1 MQLLAVIVQ
10 LLIFQQWALLLGRAK
25 PLDAASPLCAHVNE
39 CNNNLTAIMKQIE
52 SQIKQMHTDAGQ
64 LLHTYN
70 HQNLRNLDG
79 NSVCN
84 PDSLDLPKFNVKD
97 TSEEEQFV
105 ELYKI
110 FQYMKAAIGN
120 ITQHQMKLNPQSKN
134 LHVQLNTSKAEITAI
149 ISNLSCILCRRYQ
162 ITEVIVH
169 YGINFPSSTFQKK
182 TMGCKVL
189 KKYKHFLSQAE
200 NITDGWFKTADS
212 VQDPFTFH
220 R

>member
-10 LLIFQQWALLLGRAK
+10 LLIFQRWALLLGRAK
-25 PLDAASPLCAHVNE
+25 PLDAVSPLCAHVNE
-39 CNNNLTAIMKQIE
+39 CNNNLTAIMEQIQ
-52 SQIKQMHTDAGQ
+52 SQIKQMHMEAET
-64 LLHTYN
+64 LFHTYK
-70 HQNLRNLDG
+70 HQNLKSLDV
-79 NSVCN
+79 NSLCN
-84 PDSLDLPKFNVKD
+84 PDSLDLPKFNVTD
-97 TSEEEQFV
+97 TSEEEKFV

-120 ITQHQMKLNPQSKN
+120 IMQHQRTLNPNSKS
-134 LHVQLNTSKAEITAI
+134 LQLLNTSKAEITAI
-149 ISNLSCILCRRYQ
+149 ISNLSCILCRRYH

-169 YGINFPSSTFQKK
+169 YGMSFPSTTFQRK

-200 NITDGWFKTADS
+200 NITGGWFKTAGN
-212 VQDPFTFH
+212 VQDPFTNY